1 MAEPPMLMDAYLR
14 KRAELLR
21 FFTRRTGSEA
31 AAEDLVQEIYLK
43 IHSMPAPADL
53 RSPEAYLYR
62 LGSNLLLDRR
72 KQQRRQ
78 AVRESAWVRATVGDG
93 AEPVADEPPADQALA
108 ARQRL
113 AIIVAALEDLPPQ
126 TQTAFRLHKFEGLS
140 HAEVAAR
147 LGVSKSAVE
156 KYMMAALRHL
166 MEKLDP

>member
-1 MAEPPMLMDAYLR
+1 MLMAAYLR
-14 KRAELLR
+14 KRAELVR
-21 FFTRRTGSEA
+21 FFTRRIGSAA

-43 IHSMPAPADL
+43 IQGMADPAEL

-72 KQQRRQ
+72 KQERRQ
-78 AVRESAWVRATVGDG
+78 AARESGWVRATIGEG
-93 AEPVADEPPADQALA
+93 PEPVAEEPPADEAVA

-113 AIIVAALEDLPPQ
+113 AVIVAALEDLPPQ
-126 TQTAFRLHKFEGLS
+126 TARAFRLHKFEGLS

-156 KYMMAALRHL
+156 KYMIAALRHL
-166 MEKLDP
+166 TTRLLP

>member
-1 MAEPPMLMDAYLR
+1 MAEPPMLMAAYLR
-14 KRAELLR
+14 KRAELVR
-21 FFTRRTGSEA
+21 FFTRRAGSAE

-43 IHSMPAPADL
+43 IQGAPDPADL

-72 KQQRRQ
+72 KQARRQ
-78 AVRESAWVRATVGDG
+78 AARESGWVRATVGEER
-93 AEPVADEPPADQALA
+93 EPVAEEPPADQAVA

-113 AIIVAALEDLPPQ
+113 AAVVAALDELPRQ
-126 TQTAFRLHKFEGLS
+126 TALAFRLHKFEGLS

-156 KYMMAALRHL
+156 KYMIAALRHL
-166 MEKLDP
+166 VTRIGS